1 MVFSQI
7 QSKVQYTESKKID
20 PEDIGHESTVYT
32 MDIYDIP
39 VAFILGKP
47 KYTFSS
53 KNIVFYPIYLISNE
67 KIKSQIGIFETISS
81 KTISLIDDDGDID
94 ISKLGEPLL
103 YPFAKKKYIEMAG
116 SNVNEYIQ
124 RNEDLEK
131 KALGITGVTE
141 KEKENKKESPID
153 ASDESETDETDVLK
167 LKVPATKISSEKTK
181 TDDTLKEGI
190 FTKDPHFR
198 EPALLPEE
206 LETNSAENKAEYKES
221 PRNNWIQQFMKNNHY
236 DIVETV
242 SNGDCFFDV
251 IRLAFHE
258 IGKRTTINKLR
269 AIVAN
274 QVTDEVFQE
283 NRKLYMD
290 YQIEIQR
297 IKEEMNDLKKTVAV
311 YKKRIENISDG
322 NTTEMKKAIER
333 TEIEKIKEDYKKK
346 AKLLKDT
353 ETNSNTEVGFMK
365 DIDSLDKY
373 RAYMQTSSYW
383 ADTFAISTLEMV
395 LKIKMIILSESAHIA
410 SSFDTVLQCGEVN
423 KQLQAENQFE
433 PLYYIITSY
442 SGSHYRLITYK
453 KKGILTFKEI
463 PYDIKILTVNK
474 CLERN
479 AGIFNMIADFK
490 NFKSQLGLDV
500 DVDADES
507 DQENSKHNDLH
518 DSSTVF
524 VFHSKSLDSKPGK
537 GSGEHI
543 ETSDIPS
550 YITLSRIK
558 DWRRKLDDSSTE
570 MPITIDGHRWS
581 SVEHY
586 LQGAKFKK
594 GFPDFYTSFSLDH
607 PSDLSNDPE
616 LARMVA
622 DTSKTKYKEMRPKNV
637 RMDVDYSLG
646 RNEKERELAI
656 HAKFTQN
663 EPLKQLLLSTGNAL
677 LKLYLRRKPAETDT
691 LLMKVRSQLR

>member
-7 QSKVQYTESKKID
+7 QSKIQYTESKKID
-20 PEDIGHESTVYT
+20 PEDIGHESTLYT

-53 KNIVFYPIYLISNE
+53 KNIVFYPIYIISNE
-67 KIKSQIGIFETISS
+67 KIKSQIGIFETVSS

-103 YPFAKKKYIEMAG
+103 YSFANKKYIEMAK

-124 RNEDLEK
+124 RNEELEQ
-131 KALGITGVTE
+131 KALGVPMTGVPE
-141 KEKENKKESPID
+141 KTPIKSME
-153 ASDESETDETDVLK
+153 ASEDSDTDENDVLK
-167 LKVPATKISSEKTK
+167 LKVPATKISAEKTK
-181 TDDTLKEGI
+181 TDETLKEGI

-206 LETNSAENKAEYKES
+206 LESNSNENKAEYKES
-221 PRNNWIQQFMKNNHY
+221 ARNNWIEQFMKNNHY
-236 DIVETV
+236 SIVETV

-251 IRLAFHE
+251 IRLAFQE
-258 IGKRTTINKLR
+258 IGKRTTIEKLR

-274 QVTDEVFQE
+274 KVTDEVFQE
-283 NRKLYMD
+283 NRKLYLD
-290 YQIEIQR
+290 YQKEIQS
-297 IKEEMNDLKKTVAV
+297 IQKEMSDIKKTAAI
-311 YKKRIENISDG
+311 YKKRLDNIDG
-322 NTTEMKKAIER
+322 NTAEMKKIIQE
-333 TEIEKIKEDYKKK
+333 TEQIKEDYKTK
-346 AKLLKDT
+346 AKLLRDT
-353 ETNSNTEVGFMK
+353 ELNSNTEVGFMK
-365 DIDSLDKY
+365 DIDSIEKY

-383 ADTFAISTLEMV
+383 ADTFAISTLESV
-395 LKIKMIILSESAHIA
+395 LKIKMIILSESAHSA
-410 SSFDTVLQCGEVN
+410 SSFDTILQCGEIN
-423 KQLQAENQFE
+423 KQLQTETQFD

-479 AGIFNMIADFK
+479 AGIFNMIPDFK
-490 NFKSQLGLDV
+490 NFKSQLGLD
-500 DVDADES
+500 AIDEDS
-507 DQENSKHNDLH
+507 DEPSDYSDLH

-524 VFHSKSLDSKPGK
+524 VFHSKSMDSKPGK

-543 ETSDIPS
+543 DISEIPN

-570 MPITIDGHRWS
+570 MHITIDGHRWA

-594 GFPDFYTSFSLDH
+594 GYPDFYTSFSLDH

-616 LARMVA
+616 LAKLVA
-622 DTSKTKYKEMRPKNV
+622 DTSKTKYKDMRPKNV

-646 RNEKERELAI
+646 RNEKERELAL
-656 HAKFTQN
+656 HSKFTQN

-677 LKLYLRRKPAETDT
+677 LKLYLRRKPAETDA
-691 LLMKVRSQLR
+691 LLMKLRGQLRK